1 MLGLLLFSLGQGL
14 IHPFLSNMSCLH
26 CLKKTRIINQTYKQ
40 SSNNYVCV
48 CVCVRAQER
57 WCANVP
63 GLNHFLGIETSHASL
78 YLEAWLYPEVTEAL
92 IPHRWP
98 HNQTS
103 R

>member
-1 MLGLLLFSLGQGL
+1 M
-14 IHPFLSNMSCLH
+14 
-26 CLKKTRIINQTYKQ
+26 
-40 SSNNYVCV
+40 
-48 CVCVRAQER
+48 RAQER
-57 WCANVP
+57 WCANVL

-78 YLEAWLYPEVTEAL
+78 DLEAWLYPEVTEAL